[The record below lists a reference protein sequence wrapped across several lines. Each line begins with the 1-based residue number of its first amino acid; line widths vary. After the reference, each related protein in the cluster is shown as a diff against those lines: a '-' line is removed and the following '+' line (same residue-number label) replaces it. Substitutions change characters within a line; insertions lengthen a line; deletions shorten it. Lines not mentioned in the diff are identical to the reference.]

1 MSNQSEEPP
10 MRICDLAEQ
19 TGVSPPT
26 IRYYEKIGILPP
38 AQRADNGYRAYRADD
53 MDRVHFV
60 VRARSLDFS
69 LDEIREILA
78 FRERGET
85 PCAYVLG
92 QIDGKLAEIDRRM
105 AALAQM
111 KAELRQLQAAAE
123 EIPLAAVEAKNC
135 VCHLIE
141 SHYSTQRSEK

>member
-1 MSNQSEEPP
+1 
-10 MRICDLAEQ
+10 MRIRELAEQ
-19 TGVSPPT
+19 TGVTPPT
-26 IRYYEKIGILPP
+26 LRYYEKIGILPP
-38 AQRADNGYRAYRADD
+38 ARRADNGYRVYRADD
-53 MDRVHFV
+53 LHRVHFV

-92 QIDGKLAEIDRRM
+92 QIDDRLAEIDRRM

-111 KAELRQLQAAAE
+111 KVELRQLQTAAE
-123 EIPLAAVEAKNC
+123 AIPLIAIEANNC

-141 SHYSTQRSEK
+141 NHYSTQRSKE